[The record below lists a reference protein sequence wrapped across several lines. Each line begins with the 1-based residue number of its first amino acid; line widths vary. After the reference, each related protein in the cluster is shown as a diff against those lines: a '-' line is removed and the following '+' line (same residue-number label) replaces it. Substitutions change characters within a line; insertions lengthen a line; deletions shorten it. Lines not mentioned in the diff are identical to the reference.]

1 MQWKHVDSPHA
12 VKFRT
17 QSSAGKFMATIF
29 WDCDGL
35 LMIDYLRPKK
45 TGQYYAELIL
55 KLREAIKQKRRGKL
69 SLGVWLLRDNAP
81 VHKSTVA
88 QQALRDCGFVQLN
101 HPAYSPDL
109 APSDYYLFRNLKS
122 HLRGHRFA
130 DDESLKAN
138 VEAWF
143 EGQNKGFYYHGI
155 NSLSEKWQKCIDV
168 RRSRLGPLY

>member
-1 MQWKHVDSPHA
+1 
-12 VKFRT
+12 
-17 QSSAGKFMATIF
+17 
-29 WDCDGL
+29 
-35 LMIDYLRPKK
+35 MIDYLTPKK
-45 TGQYYAELIL
+45 TITGQYYAGLIL

-69 SLGVWLLRDNAP
+69 SLGVWFLHNNAP
-81 VHKSTVA
+81 VHKSMVHMVA

-143 EGQNKGFYYHGI
+143 EGQDKDFYF
-155 NSLSEKWQKCIDV
+155 KA
-168 RRSRLGPLY
+168 